1 MLSVQVRLFP
11 KMENTKQ
18 IQIVLKSHHFDF
30 LNNNIA
36 ILHQMFADSD
46 IIRLPVKIKKW
57 TVIRSPHVH
66 KKSRE
71 QFEMRTYTVIFK
83 IKQADFEIS
92 HLQNLI
98 CTGVQMQ
105 IRYVSETSL

>member
-1 MLSVQVRLFP
+1 
-11 KMENTKQ
+11 MENSKKG
-18 IQIVLKSHHFDF
+18 IQIILKSHHFDF
-30 LNNNIA
+30 LNNNIE
-36 ILHQMFADSD
+36 ILHKMFSNSKLV
-46 IIRLPVKIKKW
+46 RLPVKIKKW

-71 QFEMRTYTVIFK
+71 QFELRTYTVIFK
-83 IKQADFEIS
+83 IQESNFEIS

-105 IRYVSETSL
+105 IRYLSKTSL

>member
-1 MLSVQVRLFP
+1 MDQTQN
-11 KMENTKQ
+11 KE
-18 IQIVLKSHHFDF
+18 IQIILKSHHFDF
-30 LNNNIA
+30 LNSNIE
-36 ILHQMFADSD
+36 ILHKMFSNSKVV
-46 IIRLPVKIKKW
+46 RLPVKVKKW

-83 IKQADFEIS
+83 IQENNFEIS

-105 IRYVSETSL
+105 IRYISKTSL